1 MASID
6 PTLSALSPAE
16 FEAAVNAVLLPEF
29 TRDIRDIQVH
39 RRGRRRDSNGR
50 LREFDLWYQF
60 RVGPLVQ
67 YIAIEVRRR
76 TRRVSLDQI
85 EAFSTKISEMAERPQ
100 PLMVSLAGFQEGAK
114 AFAVRKGIGLYVL
127 DKDLEGRMILRENP
141 ATRWRG
147 RVTSVRIVKT
157 LAHVLADAIAE
168 LHQAAESNDR
178 PWSSPATEVR
188 FPVVHVDFIKGRMVI
203 RPSDE
208 VWIPPSRQGGRGR
221 VEPA

>member
-1 MASID
+1 MALID
-6 PTLSALSPAE
+6 PTLSALSPAK

-29 TRDIRDIQVH
+29 TRDIKDIQVH
-39 RRGRRRDSNGR
+39 RRGRRKDSSGR

-60 RVGPLVQ
+60 RVGPVVQ
-67 YIAIEVRRR
+67 HIAIEVRRR
-76 TRRVSLDQI
+76 TRPVSLDQI
-85 EAFSTKISEMAERPQ
+85 EAFFAKISEMAERPQ

-114 AFAVRKGIGLYVL
+114 AFAVRKGIGLYRL

-147 RVTSVRIVKT
+147 RVTSVRIAKT
-157 LAHVLADAIAE
+157 LAHVLADAIVE

-178 PWSSPATEVR
+178 PWSSPATKVR
-188 FPVVHVDFIKGRMVI
+188 FPVVHVDFINGRMVM
-203 RPSDE
+203 RPSDK
-208 VWIPPSRQGGRGR
+208 VWVPPSRPGGRGR